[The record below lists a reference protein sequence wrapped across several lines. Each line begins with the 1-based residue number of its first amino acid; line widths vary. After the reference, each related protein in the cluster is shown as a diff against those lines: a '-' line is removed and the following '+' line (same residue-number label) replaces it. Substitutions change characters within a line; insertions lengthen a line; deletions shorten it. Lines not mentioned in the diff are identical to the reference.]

1 MTTNPGSING
11 LNQIANPQ
19 VNSLGLSYQNDATAQ
34 NPVGGMIRRHNG
46 LFRYVKFSAGTGT
59 ITPSAGAPAYAKTFT
74 PDGSSTAAPVFTVT
88 ADQSDSVA
96 GLQPVGVFLTQSV
109 TLTDGYY
116 CWIQVG
122 GRGST
127 LSTGA
132 VAGQLIIGSSTDNIF
147 ALISDGSTVSNM
159 PVGRICGA
167 SASGLSPTILFNM
180 DW

>member
-19 VNSLGLSYQNDATAQ
+19 IESLGLSYQNDQTAK
-34 NPVGGMIRRHNG
+34 NPIGGMIRRHNG
-46 LFRYVKFSAGTGT
+46 LFRYVKFSTGTGT
-59 ITPSAGAPAYAKTFT
+59 ITPVAGAPAYAKAFT
-74 PDGSSTAAPVFTVT
+74 PDGSSTAVPVFTVT

-109 TLTDGYY
+109 TLTDAYF

-127 LSTGA
+127 VAPGA
-132 VAGQLIIGSSTDNIF
+132 VAGSVIIGSSTDNTF
-147 ALISDGSTVSNM
+147 AIISDGSTISNI
-159 PVGRICGA
+159 PLGRVCGT
-167 SASGLSPTILFNM
+167 SSGGLSPTILMNM

>member
-19 VNSLGLSYQNDATAQ
+19 VHASGLSFQNDSTAQ

-46 LFRYVKFSAGTGT
+46 LFRYVKHSAGTGT
-59 ITPSAGAPAYAKTFT
+59 VTPVAGAPAYAKVFT
-74 PDGSSTAAPVFTVT
+74 PDGSSTAVPVFTVT
-88 ADQSDSVA
+88 ADQTDSVA
-96 GLQPVGVFLTQSV
+96 GLQPVGVYLTQSV
-109 TLTDGYY
+109 VLTDGYY

-132 VAGQLIIGSSTDNIF
+132 VAGQIIIGSSVDNIF
-147 ALISDGSTVSNM
+147 ALISDGSTINQI
-159 PVGRICGA
+159 PIGRICGA